1 MAARPIVASDLPSLR
16 ERCCD
21 GENACLIPPDDPLA
35 LAAGIQRVMCDPA
48 MQTQL
53 VERAYSDAQA
63 YTWNNRAKKI
73 VTEIERTIHAS

>member
-1 MAARPIVASDLPSLR
+1 VASDLPSLR
-16 ERCCD
+16 EVLRD
-21 GENACLIPPDDPLA
+21 GENAVSFLRMILLHWRQVFSVLCAI
-35 LAAGIQRVMCDPA
+35 PA

-73 VTEIERTIHAS
+73 VTAIERTIHAS